1 MNFKLKMHQNFK
13 NVHIYDGLLSDYKP
27 SKAFTNEEKIIA
39 FKKFMEKSKNPYA
52 LQMVQIMLSD
62 FLMGVNKDDKNN
74 IDWADLFAD
83 IMQHKDVEEMFI
95 PLEEQLHDA
104 RLLGPCAQGRTTR
117 LLQIWR
123 ALPS

>member
-1 MNFKLKMHQNFK
+1 MHQNFK

-52 LQMVQIMLSD
+52 VQMVQIMLSD

-83 IMQHKDVEEMFI
+83 IMQHKNMEEIFT